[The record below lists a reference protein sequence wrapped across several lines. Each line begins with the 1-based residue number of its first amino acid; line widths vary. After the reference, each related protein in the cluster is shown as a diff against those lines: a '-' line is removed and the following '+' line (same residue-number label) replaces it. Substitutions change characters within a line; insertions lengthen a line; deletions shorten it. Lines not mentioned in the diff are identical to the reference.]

1 MSRKPKVS
9 FEQKLSAVKDYLEG
23 RKTQRQLAK
32 EYNVDHS
39 SVRRWISNYQA
50 MGESGLITS
59 SKNTSYSQELKYTA
73 VKEYLSGNASKLDI
87 CKKYKIRSTKQLS
100 DWVLKYNGHERLK
113 SSGSGGKPIMTKG
126 RNTTL
131 EERLEIVKYCL
142 EHNRNYIETAEKYQV
157 SYQQVRNWVIKYDK
171 SGVDAL
177 IDRRGKRKS
186 EDEFTEIDRLKAQNR
201 LLEAK
206 NRWLE
211 MENEVLKKLAEIE
224 RGRY

>member
-100 DWVLKYNGHERLK
+100 DWVFK
-113 SSGSGGKPIMTKG
+113 
-126 RNTTL
+126 
-131 EERLEIVKYCL
+131 V
-142 EHNRNYIETAEKYQV
+142 
-157 SYQQVRNWVIKYDK
+157 
-171 SGVDAL
+171 
-177 IDRRGKRKS
+177 
-186 EDEFTEIDRLKAQNR
+186 
-201 LLEAK
+201 
-206 NRWLE
+206 
-211 MENEVLKKLAEIE
+211 
-224 RGRY
+224 